1 MQQSL
6 QEVVEQT
13 RNETREELE
22 REFEREMMLRVQQEV
37 KRVERERQDR
47 ADAKLLSENDKL
59 RRSLCN

>member
-1 MQQSL
+1 
-6 QEVVEQT
+6 
-13 RNETREELE
+13 
-22 REFEREMMLRVQQEV
+22 MMLRVQQEV